1 MVPILDFVSID
12 SVIADVEIL
21 PVSSSPWKTLVRPAP

>member
-12 SVIADVEIL
+12 SVIADVENL
-21 PVSSSPWKTLVRPAP
+21 PVSPNPVRTLVCPVP

>member
-21 PVSSSPWKTLVRPAP
+21 PVSPSPGETLIYPAP

>member
-12 SVIADVEIL
+12 SVIAHIENL
-21 PVSSSPWKTLVRPAP
+21 PVSPSPGKTLVRPAP